1 MTDREHEVA
10 AYADAAS
17 LVARVA
23 DFVATSLD
31 DGVPV
36 VTISRPAHRH
46 AVEALLVTRAV
57 DVDRARRD
65 GALTTLDADE
75 SMARFLVDGR
85 PDPDLFASLRRLRR
99 ADRRTR

>member
-1 MTDREHEVA
+1 MTE
-10 AYADAAS
+10 AAS

-46 AVEALLVTRAV
+46 AVEDLLVA
-57 DVDRARRD
+57 ARGRRRP
-65 GALTTLDADE
+65 GAP
-75 SMARFLVDGR
+75 G
-85 PDPDLFASLRRLRR
+85 RR
-99 ADRRTR
+99 A